1 MRVNLKSLDAVALLV
16 AVLSGIALLL
26 SGPSYRLNALS
37 LPAAFTLLRWGAYG
51 GILAI
56 VLAGAALWRAR
67 GRSVF
72 AAAALAI
79 GLTAVVIPLQF
90 RRAAAGA
97 PPIHDITTDTA
108 SPPTFAAVLPLRAD
122 APNRIE
128 HSQEVARQQRE
139 SYPDLK
145 PVILEMP
152 APQVFD
158 RALQAAREA
167 GWTIVA
173 TDADAGRIEATD
185 TTRFFG
191 FKDDI
196 VVRLTSIGTRTV
208 VDVRSVS
215 RVGRGDAGTNARRIR
230 EYLERLSRR

>member
-16 AVLSGIALLL
+16 ALLSGIVLLL
-26 SGPSYRLNALS
+26 SGPAYRLHALS

-56 VLAGAALWRAR
+56 LLAGVALWRAR
-67 GRSVF
+67 GRSLF
-72 AAAALAI
+72 AAAALVI
-79 GLTAVVIPLQF
+79 GLSAVVIPLRYQ
-90 RRAAAGA
+90 RAAAAA

-108 SPPTFAAVLPLRAD
+108 SPPTFAAVVPLRAD
-122 APNRIE
+122 APNTLE
-128 HSQEVARQQRE
+128 YSQEVARQQRE
-139 SYPDLK
+139 SYPDIK
-145 PVILEMP
+145 PLILEIP
-152 APQVFD
+152 VPQVFD
-158 RALQAAREA
+158 RALQAARDA

-185 TTRFFG
+185 TTTFFG

-196 VVRLTSIGTRTV
+196 IVRLTSLGSRTV

-230 EYLERLSRR
+230 EYLQRVSR